1 MTLPHPNTDQISL
14 PIVLGVLGDPTRL
27 AIVRYLASKEGVP
40 LNCSQFLDLGSKTN
54 LSYHLA
60 KLREAGVT
68 RAEVVGTNRLITLR
82 RADLDARFPGL
93 LDSVIAAAG
102 DDPGSAR
109 GRRPR
114 HRSAGVEL
122 GSSPPGNGGEV
133 PAERTERGL
142 RRASSKKNLKSPEHR
157 RPAPRASSPSR
168 LRRATSPLRG
178 GEEPKF
184 CNIAFPGPLT
194 TNRSSTGALACA

>member
-1 MTLPHPNTDQISL
+1 MYGQARTDALKSARTALRFPAMTLPHPNTDQISL

-40 LNCSQFLDLGSKTN
+40 LNCSRFLDLGSKTN

-68 RAEVVGTNRLITLR
+68 RTKVVGTNRMITLR

-102 DDPGSAR
+102 NSAL
-109 GRRPR
+109 P
-114 HRSAGVEL
+114 AV
-122 GSSPPGNGGEV
+122 GGPDIEV
-133 PAERTERGL
+133 PA
-142 RRASSKKNLKSPEHR
+142 
-157 RPAPRASSPSR
+157 
-168 LRRATSPLRG
+168 
-178 GEEPKF
+178 
-184 CNIAFPGPLT
+184 
-194 TNRSSTGALACA
+194 

>member
-14 PIVLGVLGDPTRL
+14 PIVLAVLGDPTRL

-68 RAEVVGTNRLITLR
+68 RAEVVGTSRLITLR
-82 RADLDARFPGL
+82 RDDLDRRFPGL

-102 DDPGSAR
+102 EDTALPAVGAQDIEISA
-109 GRRPR
+109 
-114 HRSAGVEL
+114 
-122 GSSPPGNGGEV
+122 
-133 PAERTERGL
+133 
-142 RRASSKKNLKSPEHR
+142 
-157 RPAPRASSPSR
+157 
-168 LRRATSPLRG
+168 
-178 GEEPKF
+178 
-184 CNIAFPGPLT
+184 
-194 TNRSSTGALACA
+194 

>member
-27 AIVRYLASKEGVP
+27 AIVRYLASKQGVP
-40 LNCSQFLDLGSKTN
+40 LNCSQFLDFGSKTN

-68 RAEVVGTNRLITLR
+68 RAEVVGTNRMITLR

-102 DDPGSAR
+102 DDP
-109 GRRPR
+109 
-114 HRSAGVEL
+114 
-122 GSSPPGNGGEV
+122 
-133 PAERTERGL
+133 
-142 RRASSKKNLKSPEHR
+142 
-157 RPAPRASSPSR
+157 
-168 LRRATSPLRG
+168 
-178 GEEPKF
+178 
-184 CNIAFPGPLT
+184 
-194 TNRSSTGALACA
+194 AL

>member
-14 PIVLGVLGDPTRL
+14 PIVLAVLGDPTRL

-68 RAEVVGTNRLITLR
+68 RAEVVGTSRLITLR
-82 RADLDARFPGL
+82 RDDLDVRFPGL

-102 DDPGSAR
+102 EDAALPAVGGHEMGISA
-109 GRRPR
+109 
-114 HRSAGVEL
+114 
-122 GSSPPGNGGEV
+122 
-133 PAERTERGL
+133 
-142 RRASSKKNLKSPEHR
+142 
-157 RPAPRASSPSR
+157 
-168 LRRATSPLRG
+168 
-178 GEEPKF
+178 
-184 CNIAFPGPLT
+184 
-194 TNRSSTGALACA
+194 

>member
-1 MTLPHPNTDQISL
+1 MSLPHPTADQISL
-14 PIVLGVLGDPTRL
+14 PIVLAVLGDPTRL

-68 RAEVVGTNRLITLR
+68 RAEVVGTSRMITLR

-102 DDPGSAR
+102 DDAALPAI
-109 GRRPR
+109 
-114 HRSAGVEL
+114 
-122 GSSPPGNGGEV
+122 GGHDIEI
-133 PAERTERGL
+133 
-142 RRASSKKNLKSPEHR
+142 RA
-157 RPAPRASSPSR
+157 
-168 LRRATSPLRG
+168 
-178 GEEPKF
+178 
-184 CNIAFPGPLT
+184 
-194 TNRSSTGALACA
+194 